1 MKRSVTHLLGAT
13 AIAALL
19 AIAACDQN
27 ENDNAAVPAEDGMG
41 TESTMPDAGQVP
53 GNDMTM
59 GEESAAE
66 GTDADTIAG
75 TGDAPASG
83 CAAVADALS
92 VWTGKP
98 YADSK
103 DEFSKGEGV
112 ATVRVIHEGDAVTQ
126 DFNAERLNIELDADE
141 NVTKIYCG

>member
-19 AIAACDQN
+19 TIAACDQN
-27 ENDNAAVPAEDGMG
+27 EDENAAVPAENGMAAD
-41 TESTMPDAGQVP
+41 STMPDADTMP
-53 GNDMTM
+53 GNDMSM

-75 TGDAPASG
+75 TGDEAATG

-98 YADSK
+98 YAQSK
-103 DEFSKGEGV
+103 DAFSNGEGV
-112 ATVRVIHEGDAVTQ
+112 TTVRVIHEGDAVTQ
-126 DFNAERLNIELDADE
+126 DFNADRLNVELDADE
-141 NVTKIYCG
+141 NVTKVYCG